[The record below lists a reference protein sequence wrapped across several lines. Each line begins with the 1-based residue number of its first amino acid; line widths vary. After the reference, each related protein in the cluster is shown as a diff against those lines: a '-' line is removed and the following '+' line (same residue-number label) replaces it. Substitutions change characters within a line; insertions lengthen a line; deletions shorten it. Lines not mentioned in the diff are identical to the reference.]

1 MKKIIIFLIFV
12 GFLLTPIYFL
22 SAPPRLARV
31 EAGFPN
37 DLPGPKISPDS
48 KLYFL
53 KIWWEK
59 LVLLFTFDPAKKAEE
74 YKIFAEKRAAE
85 GREMLLKGK
94 TGISDK
100 LKEVYTSYLNKAKAA
115 LEKAIQKAIDKQ
127 KENLKQELEKRLD
140 DILKKIKD
148 SINLW

>member
-1 MKKIIIFLIFV
+1 MKKIIVFMVLV
-12 GFLLTPIYFL
+12 GFLMTPVYFL
-22 SAPPRLARV
+22 AFPPRLARV

-59 LVLLFTFDPAKKAEE
+59 LVLFFTFDSAKRAEE

-85 GREMLLKGK
+85 AKEMIIKGK
-94 TGISDK
+94 PAIADK
-100 LKEVYTSYLNKAKAA
+100 LKGVYQAYLNKAKDA
-115 LEKAIQKAIDKQ
+115 LNKAIQKAVDKQ
-127 KENLKQELEKRLD
+127 KENLKQQLEEKLD
-140 DILKKIKD
+140 EIMQKIKD
-148 SINLW
+148 SLNI